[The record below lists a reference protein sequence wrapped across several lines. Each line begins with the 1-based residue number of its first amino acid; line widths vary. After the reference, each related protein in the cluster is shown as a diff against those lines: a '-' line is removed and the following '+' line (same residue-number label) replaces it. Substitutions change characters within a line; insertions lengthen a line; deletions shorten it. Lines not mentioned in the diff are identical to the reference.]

1 MEAAESAGPAR
12 VRGNAAPVGARERL
26 AASWQRSA
34 AYGVPAHEIHPVFTG
49 AADDES
55 LFYVCGHQVLAD
67 LHRTLAEQP
76 VSLMLTDADG
86 LVLNRMSGD
95 HGLLRALDA
104 VHLAPGFSYSEREAG
119 TNGLGLALAD
129 RVPGLVRADEH
140 FVTTLRG
147 YTCAAAPVID
157 PVTGRLHG
165 AVNLTTW
172 SEDASGL
179 LLALAQSAAGT
190 TAALILAR
198 GQGHVP
204 PTTPRG
210 EVFRVEAPRLEP
222 GLAALPSERLSAG
235 WQRAL
240 AEVEAALDADRVV
253 AVVGEQGAGRST
265 LLAQAYR
272 RRRPRDRIL
281 AATTPAPADVEAWLR
296 LWTPELAKAQ
306 TDVVVTDVDDLP
318 AWAAERLRDLVVQAR
333 RGTTDTS
340 SAPFTPP
347 PFGLTAQTFDA
358 VPRPLQTLV
367 DTVVTVPPL
376 RERPDDAVPLAR
388 HHARRLRGREIA
400 FTAAAERALR
410 DHAWPGNAAELVE
423 AVRQAASRTDVVDAA
438 HLPAA
443 VIAGGT
449 SRLTRIEQLE
459 RDEIVRVLAR
469 PGMTMPAAAEEL
481 GLSRATLY
489 RRVARYGIPRT
500 P

>member
-1 MEAAESAGPAR
+1 MEAAESAGLSR
-12 VRGNAAPVGARERL
+12 VREGAASVGARERL

-34 AYGVPAHEIHPVFTG
+34 AYGVPAHEIQPVFTG

-55 LFYVCGHQVLAD
+55 LFYLCGHQVLTD
-67 LHRTLAEQP
+67 LHRTLAGQP
-76 VSLMLTDADG
+76 VSLMLTDAEG

-129 RVPGLVRADEH
+129 RVPGLVRAEEH

-157 PVTGRLHG
+157 PVSGRLYG

-172 SEDASGL
+172 SEDASDL
-179 LLALAQSAAGT
+179 LLALAQAAAGT
-190 TAALILAR
+190 TSALILAR

-204 PTTPRG
+204 SPSPRG

-222 GLAALPSERLSAG
+222 GLAALAAEGLSAG

-253 AVVGEQGAGRST
+253 AVVGEPGAGRST

-272 RRRPRDRIL
+272 RRRPHDRIL

-296 LWTPELAKAQ
+296 LWTPELAKAS
-306 TDVVVTDVDDLP
+306 TDVIVTDVDDLP
-318 AWAAERLRDLVVQAR
+318 AWAAERLRDLVAR
-333 RGTTDTS
+333 ARLATPAS

-347 PFGLTAQTFDA
+347 PVGLTAQTFDA

-376 RERPDDAVPLAR
+376 RERPDDVVPLAR

-423 AVRQAASRTDVVDAA
+423 AVRQAASRTDVVDAV

-443 VIAGGT
+443 VLAGGR
-449 SRLTRIEQLE
+449 SRLTRIEHLE